1 MFHGYLGFSLFLG
14 TYRSKSVY
22 FTDRISCLVSLWG
35 TRLRGILDFGEIMAQ
50 IGLFLDNKL
59 DFKKHLDE
67 KIHKRNLNLNDGKTL
82 PIGLKTKFINHL

>member
-1 MFHGYLGFSLFLG
+1 MPCQGSAVQGDRCRGLWLHHLD
-14 TYRSKSVY
+14 
-22 FTDRISCLVSLWG
+22 TDRISCLVSLWA

>member
-14 TYRSKSVY
+14 TYRNKSVY
-22 FTDRISCLVSLWG
+22 FTDRISCLVSLWA